1 MYQYQVR
8 DTRTGH
14 IFGLVWA
21 GSPDGAIEEFFREF
35 RPGHGFRADVSY
47 WVVEE
52 RQGRRVIGYPTRV
65 AYPSMPLVASPMD
78 RIMIGGSR
86 D

>member
-1 MYQYQVR
+1 MFQYQMR

-21 GSPDGAIEEFFREF
+21 ANPEMAIEEFFREF
-35 RPGHGFRADVSY
+35 RPGHEFRADVSY

-65 AYPSMPLVASPMD
+65 AFACMPLVASPID
-78 RIMIGGSR
+78 RIMISGAR
-86 D
+86 